1 MMKENV
7 TVSVNVGVDVQ
18 VDAHISATPAIDNSE
33 TPDFSWIGPVALL
46 GAVGAIAGAIVMTG
60 TTALVGLAGV
70 VVAGAVGFIAYD
82 HLPDLLN
89 DWHYR
94 RVLKME
100 MRAKALEAQRPVIIM
115 VASQED
121 AHKLMAG
128 NTKYLVQ
135 K

>member
-1 MMKENV
+1 MSKENV
-7 TVSVNVGVDVQ
+7 TVSVNVGVDVH
-18 VDAHISATPAIDNSE
+18 VDAHIDATPTVDNSE
-33 TPDFSWIGPVALL
+33 TLDLSWIGPMALL
-46 GAVGAIAGAIVMTG
+46 GVVGVIAGAIVMTG
-60 TTALVGLAGV
+60 VTALIGLAGV
-70 VVAGAVGFIAYD
+70 VGVGTVGFIAYD

>member
-1 MMKENV
+1 MSKENV

-18 VDAHISATPAIDNSE
+18 VDAHISATPTVDNSE
-33 TPDFSWIGPVALL
+33 TLGLSWIGPVALL
-46 GAVGAIAGAIVMTG
+46 GVVGAIAGAIVMTG
-60 TTALVGLAGV
+60 VTALIGLAGV
-70 VVAGAVGFIAYD
+70 VGVGTVGFIAYD